1 MKIIQILP
9 EMNAGGVERGTLE
22 VAEALVRNGH
32 ESMVVSNGGR
42 LVEALENAGS
52 VHVPMPVHRKSL
64 ASLAEVPRLR
74 ALFLRERPDLIHL
87 RSRLPAWLAYLA
99 WKSIDP
105 ARRPRL
111 VTTVHGF
118 YSVNAYSAVMTRGE
132 AVIAVSESVREY
144 ILRHYPKAD
153 PAKITVIHRGVDPAQ
168 YPLGF
173 QPSPDWL
180 AAWRAAHPELEGR
193 LPLLMPGR
201 LTRWKGQEDF
211 IRLIACLIAAG
222 RPVHGLIAGE
232 PHPKKL
238 AFLDELKQLATTLG
252 VSKHLTFLGHRSD
265 LREVMAVSSLVF
277 SLSTDP
283 EAFGRVSLEAMALG
297 KPVVAY
303 DHGGVAEQ
311 LKVIF
316 PQGLVPVGDVD
327 AALAA
332 SMRILDHAEAT
343 NGVGPFTLQRML
355 GSTLEVYQSIIRP
368 NTQIHIT
375 THKHANIHTQ
385 R

>member
-1 MKIIQILP
+1 MKVIQILP
-9 EMNAGGVERGTLE
+9 EMNVGGVERGTLE
-22 VAEALVRNGH
+22 VARHLVSHGH
-32 ESMVVSNGGR
+32 ESLVVSNGGR
-42 LVEALENAGS
+42 LVVQLEREGS
-52 VHVPMPVHRKSL
+52 RHITMPVHRKAL
-64 ASLAEVPRLR
+64 ASLAQIPRLR
-74 ALFLRERPDLIHL
+74 ALFLREKPDVIHL

-99 WKSIDP
+99 WKSIP
-105 ARRPRL
+105 TAQRPRL

-132 AVIAVSESVREY
+132 AVIAVSESVRKY
-144 ILRHYPKAD
+144 ILDHYPGTDAS
-153 PAKITVIHRGVDPAQ
+153 KITVIHRGVDPAF

-173 QPSPDWL
+173 SHSAEWL
-180 AAWRAAHPELEGR
+180 AEWKKNNPALEGR

-211 IRLIACLIAAG
+211 IRLVARLIQQG

-232 PHPKKL
+232 PHPKKI
-238 AFLDELKQLATTLG
+238 AFRDELQALAESLG
-252 VSKHLTFLGHRSD
+252 IAGHITFLGHRSD

-316 PQGLVPVGDVD
+316 PQGLVPVGDLD
-327 AALAA
+327 AAILASA
-332 SMRILDHAEAT
+332 RILDRADST
-343 NGVGPFTLQRML
+343 SGVGPFTLEHML
-355 GSTLEVYQSIIRP
+355 KSTLDVYQSLIESSRVV
-368 NTQIHIT
+368 
-375 THKHANIHTQ
+375 
-385 R
+385 